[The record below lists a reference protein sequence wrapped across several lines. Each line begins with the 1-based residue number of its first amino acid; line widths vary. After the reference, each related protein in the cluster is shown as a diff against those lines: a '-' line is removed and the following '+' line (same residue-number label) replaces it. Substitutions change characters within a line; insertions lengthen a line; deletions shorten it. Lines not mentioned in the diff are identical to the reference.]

1 MWKYIYAR
9 AQTRKKKHQ
18 CTRIHR
24 YTLTDNAQTYRRS
37 HTVRTYTCTFGSA
50 HTHARAY
57 IFLPYLNLLCT
68 KPIIFTS
75 PTKHIQKTDFT
86 SQKNHRFSQTNHRIS
101 HNNSDKTQTKHTHVR
116 VHPQNLHTSKHL
128 RQALLVSCSTHRL
141 ENCLHVVC
149 RRAARSTGR
158 RERGAGDSTSQRGE
172 SVTKNEHM

>member
-1 MWKYIYAR
+1 MR
-9 AQTRKKKHQ
+9 AHKHVKKNINVHAYTGTHSQIMRKLTEDHTQ
-18 CTRIHR
+18 C
-24 YTLTDNAQTYRRS
+24 
-37 HTVRTYTCTFGSA
+37 A
-50 HTHARAY
+50 H
-57 IFLPYLNLLCT
+57 
-68 KPIIFTS
+68 TS